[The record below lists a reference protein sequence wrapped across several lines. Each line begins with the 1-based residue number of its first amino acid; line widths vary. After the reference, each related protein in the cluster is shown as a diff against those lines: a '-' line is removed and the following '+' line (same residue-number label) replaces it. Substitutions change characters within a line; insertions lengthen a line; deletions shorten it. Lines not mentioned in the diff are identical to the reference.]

1 MGAHII
7 LLPTHP
13 DYSYPKIS
21 AISAGSEEH
30 NLCTEDVLPPYIE
43 DNAQL
48 TRGKLRDYML
58 RHSVKG
64 SKPMPQRS
72 PFIGDTKPFPSPIDK
87 ETKFVIRR
95 LSVVQVM
102 TYRDR
107 NSVVRFITEEE
118 SGRYTQEKDYP
129 TGTMNVDLAVL
140 GLASWNIQDLAGS
153 NVPVSEET
161 IKTYLDPE
169 ELDFIAEKVLEV
181 NPILSNRGNQ
191 KSQTEQ
197 NTGSTTGSATGGNDT
212 SSVRELLQIATT
224 GTASVEGDQLSP
236 SVSADMAGV
245 PSPS

>member
-1 MGAHII
+1 MDANLI

-13 DYSYPKIS
+13 DYGYPKIS
-21 AISAGSEEH
+21 GGSAKHNPQTEHALSPYNEDSE
-30 NLCTEDVLPPYIE
+30 
-43 DNAQL
+43 QL
-48 TRGKLRDYML
+48 TRGKLRDYMIA
-58 RHSVKG
+58 HQIKG
-64 SKPMPQRS
+64 TKPMPQRS
-72 PFIGDTKPFPSPIDK
+72 PFIGDTKTFTSPIDK
-87 ETKFVIRR
+87 DTKFVIRR

-140 GLASWNIQDLAGS
+140 GLASWNIQDLAS
-153 NVPVSEET
+153 NDVKINEDT

-191 KSQTEQ
+191 KSQTDQ
-197 NTGSTTGSATGGNDT
+197 SSPTTTGSDSGG
-212 SSVRELLQIATT
+212 SEP
-224 GTASVEGDQLSP
+224 P
-236 SVSADMAGV
+236 SVSQLLQSAANGTAGV
-245 PSPS
+245 SGDTLPSPLSAHLDTVPTPS